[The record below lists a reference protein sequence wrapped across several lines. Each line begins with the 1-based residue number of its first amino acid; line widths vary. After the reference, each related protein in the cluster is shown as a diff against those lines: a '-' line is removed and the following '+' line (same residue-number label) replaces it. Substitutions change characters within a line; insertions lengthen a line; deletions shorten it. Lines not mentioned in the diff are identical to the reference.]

1 MLIPIFFYSSTCS
14 LRKYTDGATI
24 ESISDNVVV
33 NPGDEA
39 KLACVVKGNITLL

>member
-1 MLIPIFFYSSTCS
+1 MMMMKQKKIPD
-14 LRKYTDGATI
+14 KTDGATI

-39 KLACVVKGNITLL
+39 KLACSVKGTLL